1 MFIRSIPCKP
11 TKSSVSDASGAC
23 HRACS
28 GCVHMPSTDSRAIEK
43 VWKATILGSWNTYLS
58 MPSQLLKNDAPLYE
72 VIYPTK
78 LLVQPVL
85 VAAQDLKV
93 MLELTR
99 VWRNREIARE
109 PVLRDLPPP
118 LLVGVEL
125 YQARGLLANTGNIV
139 EMQDGGVHGGSN
151 RNLRFGLRA
160 IVDACG
166 GGRDRG

>member
-1 MFIRSIPCKP
+1 MFIKSIPCKP

-23 HRACS
+23 RRACS

-43 VWKATILGSWNTYLS
+43 GWKATILGSWNTYLS

-99 VWRNREIARE
+99 VWRIVRSR
-109 PVLRDLPPP
+109 
-118 LLVGVEL
+118 
-125 YQARGLLANTGNIV
+125 ANQSFATCL
-139 EMQDGGVHGGSN
+139 HRSLSGSSSI
-151 RNLRFGLRA
+151 RRA
-160 IVDACG
+160 ASWPTLGILWRCRMAASTAAPIGISASD
-166 GGRDRG
+166 